1 MPSDRRKRPSL
12 KEYDHLIGKV
22 VRLRSSRERLDGST
36 YVDESGYYVIVRI
49 ERSKAP
55 HDAGTFAWGVS
66 SGDDT
71 FAKEG
76 QLVKLARVERIA
88 ADLFSKRLELDKYGS
103 RWEEL

>member
-1 MPSDRRKRPSL
+1 MPPSYRKKPSA
-12 KEYDHLIGKV
+12 KDYDHLVGKV
-22 VRLRSSRERLDGST
+22 VRLRSRRERLDGSE

-49 ERSKAP
+49 ERSKDR
-55 HDAGTFAWGVS
+55 HETGTFAMGVS
-66 SGDDT
+66 SGGDA

-88 ADLFSKRLELDKYGS
+88 ADLFGKHLDLNEDGI